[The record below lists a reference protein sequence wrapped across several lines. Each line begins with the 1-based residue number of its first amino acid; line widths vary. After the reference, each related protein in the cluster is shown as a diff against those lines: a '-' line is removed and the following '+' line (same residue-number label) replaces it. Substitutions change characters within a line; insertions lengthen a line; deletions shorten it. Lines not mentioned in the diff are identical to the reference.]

1 MMRKTILTFL
11 LAISVITVLPAA
23 NPKREFRGAWIQA
36 VNHQFEG
43 IPASQLKSTLSAGLD
58 SLEAAGINTVLF
70 QVRVEADALYKSSME
85 PWSAYLTGAQG
96 QSPDEDWDPLQF
108 MIDECHKRD
117 MELHAWINPFRAK
130 TASTQKLAANHQ
142 ATVHPE
148 RMVKYGDLLLFNPG
162 IKENRDYICKV
173 AANIIT
179 RYDVDGFHI
188 DDYFYPYPQ
197 DGLSFDDG
205 KAYANDR
212 RGFRNIDD
220 WRRDNINLF
229 IEQLRNTIRDLKPW
243 VKFGVSPFGI
253 YRNCTAKF
261 PEGSATSGLEGYNSL
276 YADVLYWME
285 KGWVDY
291 CIPQVYWNKGFSA
304 ADYSILTEWWAKHS
318 AGCLVYI
325 GQDVQRTVDGQ
336 DPSNPNR
343 NQQRLKLNLE
353 RSLDNLSGNCFWP
366 AQTIID
372 NIGGYSTVLKQ
383 EYHST
388 TALQPIV
395 KRIKAKD
402 PEKVRKLMAVE
413 TVNGPVLFWTAP
425 KAKKIKDYE
434 TACRYVVYRFD
445 EGEKIDVDD
454 ASHIVAITRD
464 NYYEFPKSD
473 AAGGSKAV
481 YAVTALNRLD
491 GESAPV
497 KFKVK

>member
-1 MMRKTILTFL
+1 MKKFALALILTV
-11 LAISVITVLPAA
+11 SVFTLSRAS

-43 IPASQLKSTLSAGLD
+43 IPTTQLKKKLSTGLD

-70 QVRVEADALYKSSME
+70 QVRVEADALYKSSIE
-85 PWSAYLTGAQG
+85 PWSAYLTGVQG

-108 MIDECHKRD
+108 MIDECHKRN

-142 ATVHPE
+142 ISVYPE
-148 RMVKYGDLLLFNPG
+148 RMVKYGDLVLFNPG

-173 AANIIT
+173 AANIVS
-179 RYDVDGFHI
+179 RYDIDGFHI

-197 DGLSFDDG
+197 DGLAFNDRKTYD
-205 KAYANDR
+205 NDR
-212 RGFRNIDD
+212 RGFNNIDD

-229 IEQLRNTIRDLKPW
+229 VEQLQRTVKDAKPW
-243 VKFGVSPFGI
+243 VKFGISPFGI
-253 YRNCTAKF
+253 YRNSSAVY
-261 PEGSATSGLEGYNSL
+261 PDGSATSGLEGYSSL

-285 KGWVDY
+285 QGWIDY
-291 CIPQVYWNKGFSA
+291 CIPQVYWNKGFRA
-304 ADYSILTEWWAKHS
+304 ADYSVLTEWWAGHS

-336 DPSNPNR
+336 DPSNPSR
-343 NQQRLKLNLE
+343 NQQRLKLDLE
-353 RSLDNLSGNCFWP
+353 RRLDRLDGNCFWP

-383 EYHST
+383 DYHST

-395 KRIKAKD
+395 SSIKAKN
-402 PEKVRKLMAVE
+402 PEKVRKLMVVE
-413 TVNGPVLFWTAP
+413 TVKGPVLFWTAP
-425 KAKKIKDYE
+425 KAKRIKDYE

-445 EGEKIDVDD
+445 EGEKVDIDN
-454 ASHIVAITRD
+454 ASHIVQITRN
-464 NYYEFPKSD
+464 NYYEFPEGN
-473 AAGGSKAV
+473 AADSKAV
-481 YAVTALNRLD
+481 YVVTALNRLD
-491 GESAPV
+491 GESDPV
-497 KFKVK
+497 KCKVK